1 MRRSISRVSTAI
13 TPGGSRSGG
22 GEGNRDSDG
31 WYYLAVGN
39 TLRHGDTRA
48 PINVY
53 RWDPDKKAFVFHH
66 GAPVKFGGNDPKDP
80 LTGLPLPAQL
90 SIEKLVSWELDG
102 EVYVAAAV
110 SRVARQ
116 LAVLKED
123 PAASCQDW
131 PAFQT
136 CVANISLE
144 CGSVPGPVVRYSD
157 WLSRSLAHNISNCT
171 ALDSAQVC
179 AAE

>member
-1 MRRSISRVSTAI
+1 MAPSALSFFWVRGGG
-13 TPGGSRSGG
+13 GGSRSGG

-80 LTGLPLPAQL
+80 LTGTQFTCFTSTKVQILTQ
-90 SIEKLVSWELDG
+90 KLVQE
-102 EVYVAAAV
+102 Y
-110 SRVARQ
+110 
-116 LAVLKED
+116 K
-123 PAASCQDW
+123 
-131 PAFQT
+131 
-136 CVANISLE
+136 
-144 CGSVPGPVVRYSD
+144 Y
-157 WLSRSLAHNISNCT
+157 
-171 ALDSAQVC
+171 
-179 AAE
+179 